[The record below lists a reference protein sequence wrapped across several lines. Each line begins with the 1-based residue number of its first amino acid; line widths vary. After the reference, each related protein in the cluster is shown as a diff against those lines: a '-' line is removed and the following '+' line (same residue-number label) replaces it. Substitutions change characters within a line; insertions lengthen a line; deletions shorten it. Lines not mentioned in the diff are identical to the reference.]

1 MLSGEIKQ
9 KLVECLVPMVAEHQ
23 ARRAR
28 ATDAVV
34 DRFFSTAPRD
44 FESMFGDLEGDWMDE
59 PNGGGAAGPVSF
71 QGSENAVA
79 SNAPETKKKKGG
91 GGGEEK
97 SGAAEGEAPLSKN
110 ALKKL
115 AKEKEIAEKKAKKA
129 AEAAAKKEKAAAASE

>member
-71 QGSENAVA
+71 QGSENAIA
-79 SNAPETKKKKGG
+79 TNAPETKKKGG
-91 GGGEEK
+91 GGDEK
-97 SGAAEGEAPLSKN
+97 SVAAEGEAPLSKN